1 MPVSPYPTFPRTREK
16 GQTNRYAS
24 FRLNALGWSKFTEF
38 LATSQTAALKWH
50 LNATNYMAD
59 TSVELTKKLSAAV
72 EKMPAFP
79 KSVQRIL
86 ELTRDVNCSPKE
98 LIMVIEKD
106 PVMTMKLL
114 RILNSAYYSFPKQI
128 TSVNQSVVYLGLN
141 TVKNMALSFAALGT
155 LPKHNAAG
163 FDVQRYLM
171 HSLTVASLAR
181 AVCHKYSHDGTDP
194 ADCYIAGLLHDFGKV
209 VFAQFLAEEFKQ
221 ALARSKEQ
229 SISLHL
235 AEQQIIG
242 SDHTVVGAMLV
253 ERWQF
258 PKQLTENIRSHHSY
272 ISPENTVQSCL
283 FVANQISKFRALG
296 NSGNPVVEKLSPALA
311 EHFGGK
317 LEDIIASLGD
327 LSMIESE
334 AQVFAQVSQESH
346 A

>member
-1 MPVSPYPTFPRTREK
+1 MT
-16 GQTNRYAS
+16 
-24 FRLNALGWSKFTEF
+24 
-38 LATSQTAALKWH
+38 
-50 LNATNYMAD
+50 D
-59 TSVELTKKLSAAV
+59 TSENLTKKLSAAV

-141 TVKNMALSFAALGT
+141 TVKNMALSFAAMGT
-155 LPKHNAAG
+155 LPKDNAAG

-171 HSLTVASLAR
+171 HSLTTASLAR
-181 AVCHKYSHDGTDP
+181 AVCQKYSKDGTDP

-209 VFAQFLAEEFKQ
+209 VFAQFLAEEFKE
-221 ALARSKEQ
+221 ALVRSSEQ
-229 SISLHL
+229 LIPLHT

-242 SDHTVVGAMLV
+242 TDHTVVGGMLV

-258 PKQLTENIRSHHSY
+258 PEKLTENIRNHHSE
-272 ISPENTVQSCL
+272 ISPSDTVQSCL
-283 FVANQISKFRALG
+283 FVADQISKLCGLG
-296 NSGNPVVEKLSPALA
+296 NGGNPVVEELSPSL
-311 EHFGGK
+311 EERFGGK
-317 LEDIIASLGD
+317 LEDIVAGLGD
-327 LSMIESE
+327 LSTLESE
-334 AQVFAQVSQESH
+334 AQVFAQISKEE
-346 A
+346 